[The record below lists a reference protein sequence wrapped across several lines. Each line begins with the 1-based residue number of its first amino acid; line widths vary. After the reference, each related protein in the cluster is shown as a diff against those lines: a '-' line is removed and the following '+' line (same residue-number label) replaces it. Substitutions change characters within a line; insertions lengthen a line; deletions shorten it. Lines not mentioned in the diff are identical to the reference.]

1 MNLTQR
7 LLEVANLVPQGSS
20 FADIGT
26 DHAYLPV
33 YLVEQ
38 GIITKAIAGD
48 IVPGPCQAAR
58 NTVAMYNMSQHIEV
72 RQGSGLQV
80 LCSGE
85 AVCIAICGMG
95 ATTII
100 EILEASFA
108 LACEAKRLV
117 LQPMAGAPL
126 LRKYLVEKGWRLAA
140 EALAEE
146 PGHLYEI
153 IAVERGEGSS
163 YTELEYTVGP
173 LLLQNKHA
181 LLNKQLAKQISNCL
195 TLKANM
201 EKSEAAV
208 KTEKYAKNLEL
219 LKNLEALADACHG

>member
-7 LLEVANLVPQGSS
+7 LFEVAKLVPAGVC

-38 GIITKAIAGD
+38 GKIVKAIAGD
-48 IVPGPCQAAR
+48 IVSGPCQAAR
-58 NTVAMYNMSQHIEV
+58 NTVGQYNMGKNIEV
-72 RQGSGLQV
+72 RLGSGLTV
-80 LCSGE
+80 LASGE
-85 AVCIAICGMG
+85 AQCIAICGMG
-95 ATTII
+95 ASTII
-100 EILEASFA
+100 DILEASFP
-108 LACEAKRLV
+108 LACEAQRLV

-126 LRKYLVEKGWRLAA
+126 LRKYLVEHGWKLVA

-153 IAVERGEGSS
+153 IAAERGESLGYS
-163 YTELEYTVGP
+163 EVEYNVGP
-173 LLLQNKHA
+173 LLLAEQHP
-181 LLNKQLAKQISNCL
+181 LLKKQLLKQISNCIN
-195 TLKANM
+195 LKVNM

-208 KTEKYAKNLEL
+208 KTEKYQNNLEL
-219 LKNLEALADACHG
+219 LNKLEALADACYS